1 MGCLDP
7 ARPSHNLTKY
17 NETLTNPDPGHTD
30 SDTTHDDAPVPRHGL
45 PRAAHGF
52 QIDGP
57 LGGLTAQTHAPNTL

>member
-17 NETLTNPDPGHTD
+17 NDLNFDRPGPTPR
-30 SDTTHDDAPVPRHGL
+30 SDTTHTTTRL
-45 PRAAHGF
+45 PGMASPAAHGF